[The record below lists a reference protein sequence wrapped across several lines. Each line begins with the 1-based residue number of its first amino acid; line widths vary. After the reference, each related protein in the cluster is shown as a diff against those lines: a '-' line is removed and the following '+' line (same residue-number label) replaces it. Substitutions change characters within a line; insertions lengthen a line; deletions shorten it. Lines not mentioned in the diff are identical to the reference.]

1 MKTRRS
7 MQNELDYENMKTRR
21 SQDNELDIEN
31 NLDYA

>member
-1 MKTRRS
+1 